1 VASDA
6 WVTEHV
12 VPFYEDQAAIDAAR
26 LAQLRHTIYGA
37 PAPPPAPPP
46 AGEDRVTYAH
56 LRTAAPFD
64 PTAFRAFWTI
74 MGMLR
79 RPDAVYTDPQVVAAT
94 RAVLRRRGSGP
105 PVAQPTRAELLAALA
120 S

>member
-1 VASDA
+1 M
-6 WVTEHV
+6 
-12 VPFYEDQAAIDAAR
+12 PFYEDQAAIDAAR

-37 PAPPPAPPP
+37 PAPPPAG
-46 AGEDRVTYAH
+46 ADRVTYAQ
-56 LRTAAPFD
+56 LRTAAQFD

-79 RPDAVYTDPQVVAAT
+79 RPDAVYTDPRVVAAT
-94 RAVLRRRGSGP
+94 RAVLGRRGSGP
-105 PVAQPTRAELLAALA
+105 PVAQPTRAQLLAALA